1 MLRLNGNPAALAG
14 QHREDPTQLNP
25 KHNFTDDGPMNFSDF
40 GERLTCKAGIL
51 SLMDDLGE
59 AKAAGGDAMIMMGGG
74 NPGVVPQFQET
85 MRLRLR
91 SLCEDPRQFHRLV
104 GAYDPPQGEPA
115 FVAGLAKMLR
125 QEYGWPIGPEN
136 ICLTNGS
143 QTAFFMLF
151 NLFAGRY
158 ADGSKK
164 RICLP
169 LAPEYIGYADLGI
182 SEDFFISTRPKI
194 ERLEDNL
201 FKYHVD
207 FDELAIGPEIGAIC
221 VSRPTNP
228 TGNVITD
235 EELARIDCLARKHNI
250 PLIVDNAYG
259 VPFPAMVYGE
269 ATPLWNENM
278 VVCFSLSKLGLPA
291 VRTGIIVAR
300 PEITRALASM
310 NAIMSLSPGSFGAVL
325 AQGLVES
332 GEIISI
338 SNRVIRPFYQAKM
351 ERALEVVRR
360 EFDGVP
366 WRVHKPEGAM
376 FLWLW
381 FEEMPITSL
390 ELYER
395 LKSQGVLVVSGHYFY
410 PGLREQWRHRQEC
423 IRATYSQNDDDVARG
438 LAIIAREVKKAYGTG
453 RTEEG

>member
-1 MLRLNGNPAALAG
+1 MKFSEFG
-14 QHREDPTQLNP
+14 QQ
-25 KHNFTDDGPMNFSDF
+25 
-40 GERLTCKAGIL
+40 LTCNAGIL

-59 AKAAGGDAMIMMGGG
+59 AKAAGGDSIIMMGGG
-74 NPGVVPQFQET
+74 NPGVVPEFQDLLRK
-85 MRLRLR
+85 RLGEI
-91 SLCEDPRQFHRLV
+91 CNDPCQFHRLI
-104 GAYDPPQGEPA
+104 GAYDPPQGESA
-115 FVAGLAKMLR
+115 FVAGLAGMLKK
-125 QEYGWPIGPEN
+125 EFGWQLGPEN

-158 ADGSKK
+158 ENGSKK
-164 RICLP
+164 KICLP
-169 LAPEYIGYADLGI
+169 MAPEYIGYADLGI
-182 SEDFFISTRPKI
+182 TDDFFVSTKPVI
-194 ERLEDNL
+194 EKLDDNL

-207 FDELAIGPEIGAIC
+207 FDKLSIGPDVGAIC

-235 EELARIDCLARKHNI
+235 EELARLDSLARKNDI

-259 VPFPAMVYGE
+259 VPFPSMVYGE
-269 ATPLWNENM
+269 ATPVWNENM

-325 AQGLVES
+325 AEGLVRS
-332 GEIISI
+332 GEIIDI
-338 SNRVIRPFYQAKM
+338 SRQLIRPFYRRKM
-351 ERALEVVRR
+351 ERALAVVRR
-360 EFDGVP
+360 EFSGVP

-381 FEEMPITSL
+381 FEDMPITSH

-395 LKSQGVLVVSGHYFY
+395 LKKRGVLVVSGHYFY
-410 PGLREQWRHRQEC
+410 PGIREEWRHRDEC

-438 LAIIAREVKKAYGTG
+438 LAIIADEVKKAYGIA
-453 RTEEG
+453 E

>member
-1 MLRLNGNPAALAG
+1 M
-14 QHREDPTQLNP
+14 
-25 KHNFTDDGPMNFSDF
+25 KFSEF
-40 GERLTCKAGIL
+40 GEQLTCNAGIL

-59 AKAAGGDAMIMMGGG
+59 AKAAGGDSMIMMGGG
-74 NPGVVPQFQET
+74 NPGVVPEFQDILRE
-85 MRLRLR
+85 RLRAI
-91 SLCEDPRQFHRLV
+91 CEDRQQFHRLI
-104 GAYDPPQGEPA
+104 GAYDPPQGESA
-115 FVAGLAKMLR
+115 FVASIAKLLKN
-125 QEYGWPIGPEN
+125 EFGWQLGPEN
-136 ICLTNGS
+136 ICITNGS

-151 NLFAGRY
+151 NLFGGRY
-158 ADGSKK
+158 SDGTRKK
-164 RICLP
+164 ICLP

-182 SEDFFISTRPKI
+182 SEDFFVSTKPKI
-194 ERLEDNL
+194 ERLGDNL

-207 FDELAIGPEIGAIC
+207 FDKLAIGPDIGAIC

-228 TGNVITD
+228 TGNVVTD
-235 EELARIDCLARKHNI
+235 AELARLDGLARKHNI

-269 ATPLWNENM
+269 ATPTWNENM

-325 AQGLVES
+325 AQSLVDS
-332 GEIISI
+332 GQIIEVS
-338 SNRVIRPFYQAKM
+338 RQVIRPFYQQKM

-360 EFDGVP
+360 EFSGVP

-381 FEEMPITSL
+381 FEDMPITSL

-395 LKSQGVLVVSGHYFY
+395 LKRKGVLVVSGHYFY
-410 PGLREQWRHRQEC
+410 PGIQEEWRHRQEC
-423 IRATYSQNDDDVARG
+423 IRATYSQGDDDVARG
-438 LAIIAREVKKAYGTG
+438 LTIIGREVKKAYG
-453 RTEEG
+453 EKV

>member
-1 MLRLNGNPAALAG
+1 MKFSEFG
-14 QHREDPTQLNP
+14 QQ
-25 KHNFTDDGPMNFSDF
+25 
-40 GERLTCKAGIL
+40 LTCNAGIL
-51 SLMDDLGE
+51 SLMDDLGS
-59 AKAAGGDAMIMMGGG
+59 AKAAGGDNMIMMGGG
-74 NPGVVPQFQET
+74 NPGVVPEFQDR
-85 MRLRLR
+85 MRKRLRG
-91 SLCEDPRQFHRLV
+91 LCDDPQQFHRLI
-104 GAYDPPQGEPA
+104 GAYDPPQGEA
-115 FVAGLAKMLR
+115 TFVRGIAAML
-125 QEYGWPIGPEN
+125 EKEFGWPVGPEN
-136 ICLTNGS
+136 VCLTNGS

-158 ADGSKK
+158 GDGTRKK
-164 RICLP
+164 ICLP

-182 SEDFFISTRPKI
+182 NDDFFVSTKPKI
-194 ERLEDNL
+194 ERLDDNL

-207 FDELAIGPEIGAIC
+207 FDELSIGPDIGAIC

-235 EELARIDCLARKHNI
+235 EELARLDCLAKKHDI

-259 VPFPAMVYGE
+259 VPFPAMVYE
-269 ATPLWNENM
+269 DATPAWNENM

-300 PEITRALASM
+300 PEIIRALASM

-325 AQGLVES
+325 AQDIVET
-332 GEIISI
+332 GEIIEI
-338 SNRVIRPFYQAKM
+338 SRKVIRPFYQRKM
-351 ERALEVVRR
+351 ERALAVVRR
-360 EFDGVP
+360 EFAGVP

-381 FEEMPITSL
+381 FEEMPITNL

-395 LKSQGVLVVSGHYFY
+395 LKKAGVLVVSGHYFY
-410 PGLREQWRHRQEC
+410 PGIHEKWRHRDEC

-438 LAIIAREVKKAYGTG
+438 LAIIAREVKNAYSM
-453 RTEEG
+453 RS